1 MDHGWGFQTKAIH
14 GGTNPDNNKSVATP
28 IYQTSTFRFDTVEEG
43 ARLGQDIGPGYYYT
57 RWGNPTGRVFE
68 EKIALL
74 EGAEDALATSSGMA
88 AISTAVLSLVKKG
101 DHVVAPRAIYQATY
115 ELFQEILPDFGVEVT
130 FLDVPTVEAYEHAL
144 RQNTRLLY
152 IETPNNPLLQITDIA
167 AVCSLARAHG
177 AMTIADNTFATP
189 YNQNPIS
196 LGVDVVVHSATK
208 YIGGHSDVT
217 AGVILGSREVIQRI
231 KHRFRIYGSV
241 LDPFASWL
249 LIRGLK
255 TLGVRMERHNANAQ
269 RLAEFLA
276 SHPAVERVY
285 YPGLPSHPGHEIAR
299 RQMRGFGGMLS
310 FEVKGGFDAGV
321 RCVEALRVCTL
332 AVSLGGVETLV
343 THPASTSSV
352 GIPREE
358 RIRAG
363 ITGGLIRVSVGIEDI
378 EDLLRDFDPV
388 SYTHLTLPTN
398 REV

>member
-43 ARLGQDIGPGYYYT
+43 ARLGQGIGPGYYYT

-88 AISTAVLSLVKKG
+88 AISTAVLSLVKRG

-115 ELFQEILPDFGVEVT
+115 ELFREILPDFGVEVT
-130 FLDVPTVEAYEHAL
+130 FLNAPTVEAYERAL

-285 YPGLPSHPGHEIAR
+285 YPGLPSHPGHEIAK

-310 FEVKGGFDAGV
+310 FEVKGGFEAGV

-363 ITGGLIRVSVGIEDI
+363 ITDGLIRVSVGIEEI
-378 EDLLRDFDPV
+378 EDLLRDFDQA
-388 SYTHLTLPTN
+388 LQLA
-398 REV
+398 

>member
-363 ITGGLIRVSVGIEDI
+363 ITDGLIRVSVGIEDI
-378 EDLLRDFDPV
+378 EDLLRDFDQA
-388 SYTHLTLPTN
+388 L
-398 REV
+398 RRA

>member
-299 RQMRGFGGMLS
+299 RQMRGFGGLLS

-363 ITGGLIRVSVGIEDI
+363 ITDGLIRVSVGIEDI
-378 EDLLRDFDPV
+378 EDLLRDFDQA
-388 SYTHLTLPTN
+388 L
-398 REV
+398 RRA

>member
-378 EDLLRDFDPV
+378 EDLLRDFDQA
-388 SYTHLTLPTN
+388 L
-398 REV
+398 RRA

>member
-130 FLDVPTVEAYEHAL
+130 FLDVPTAEAYEHAL

-285 YPGLPSHPGHEIAR
+285 YPGLPSHPGHETAR

-363 ITGGLIRVSVGIEDI
+363 ITDGLIRVSVGIEDI
-378 EDLLRDFDPV
+378 EDLLRDFDQA
-388 SYTHLTLPTN
+388 L
-398 REV
+398 RRA